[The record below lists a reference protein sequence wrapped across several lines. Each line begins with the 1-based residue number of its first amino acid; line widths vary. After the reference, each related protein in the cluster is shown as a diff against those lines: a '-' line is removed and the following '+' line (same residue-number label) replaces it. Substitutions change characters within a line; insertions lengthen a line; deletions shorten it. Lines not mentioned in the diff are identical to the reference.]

1 MNFLPASGHHLAA
14 LKAAI
19 ANRQKTSS
27 VSLETAPVREDTLS
41 RVQAASTSAARLPDL
56 KRATVAGQKP
66 AARPVP
72 LTAGSSLNAS
82 AVHLQR
88 PVARKHLVKN
98 NLAATTLKN
107 TVRTGRKTT
116 PSLQAETTLPSS
128 DRTRPLT
135 TKTMLTTQKENVAEP
150 SMTPKNTAQSGP
162 TTTPT
167 TTPAPTP
174 LQVEAAV
181 AVVEVAVAT
190 RTPTTRAPDPNSQ
203 QCPPPP
209 PSAEPS

>member
-107 TVRTGRKTT
+107 TVRTGPTTT

-150 SMTPKNTAQSGP
+150 SMTPKNTAQSGL

-174 LQVEAAV
+174 LQAAV

-190 RTPTTRAPDPNSQ
+190 RTPTTRAPAPNSQ
-203 QCPPPP
+203 QCPPPR